1 MRCLIID
8 DESASRSRLKRL
20 LATQTDVEVV
30 GEAED
35 GMAGLEMIVSLVPD
49 LIFLDI
55 EMPIVN
61 GIQMLKSIPTGTALP
76 IVIFITGYDA
86 HALAAFEAD
95 ALAYLLKPVEE
106 ERLASTLERARRLT
120 REPRKLLEE
129 QRRFTE
135 VVNQRR
141 GRINQIVGKKRDRFF
156 LLRPADVIYFSA
168 EDGLVK
174 AYTVKEQFAVDLTLN
189 DLEESLSHLRFFRAH
204 RSALVNLN
212 QIVEIQPSF
221 RSSYVLLLAN
231 FANTEVQVSERQAK
245 RLRDRIPGL

>member
-1 MRCLIID
+1 MRCLIVD
-8 DESASRSRLKRL
+8 DASASRSRLKRL
-20 LATQTDVEVV
+20 LAPRADIEIV

-55 EMPIVN
+55 EMPIIN
-61 GIQMLKSIPTGTALP
+61 GIQMLKSIPEGTALP

-106 ERLASTLERARRLT
+106 ERLVSTLERARRLT
-120 REPRKLLEE
+120 REPTQFLAE

-135 VVNQRR
+135 VVNRRR
-141 GRINQIVGKKRDRFF
+141 GRIDQVVGKRRDRFV
-156 LLRPADVIYFSA
+156 LLRPADIIYFSA

-174 AYTVKEQFAVDLTLN
+174 AYTAKAQFAVDLTLN

-212 QIVEIQPSF
+212 QIAEIQASF
-221 RSSYVLLLAN
+221 RSSYILLLAN
-231 FANTEVQVSERQAK
+231 PAHTEVQVSERQAK
-245 RLRDRIPGL
+245 SLRERIPGL

>member
-1 MRCLIID
+1 MRFLIID

-20 LATQTDVEVV
+20 LAPQADVEIV

-35 GMAGLEMIVSLVPD
+35 GMAGLELIVSLVPD

-61 GIQMLKSIPTGTALP
+61 GIQMLKSIPEGTALP
-76 IVIFITGYDA
+76 IVIFITGYDT

-106 ERLASTLERARRLT
+106 ERMVSTLERARRLT
-120 REPRKLLEE
+120 KDPTQFLAE

-135 VVNQRR
+135 VVNRRR
-141 GRINQIVGKKRDRFF
+141 GRIDQLVGKRRDRFV
-156 LLRPADVIYFSA
+156 LLRPADIIYCPADIIYFSA
-168 EDGLVK
+168 EDGLVQ
-174 AYTVKEQFAVDLTLN
+174 AYTAKEQFAVDLTLN

-212 QIVEIQPSF
+212 QIAEIQPSF
-221 RSSYVLLLAN
+221 RSS
-231 FANTEVQVSERQAK
+231 
-245 RLRDRIPGL
+245 